1 MKVDLVTVPNFFKDP
16 VSIFELAKRQQF
28 YTRAENPDCDD
39 IFYHGSR
46 TMPLSAVLDPT
57 VYDNLLREFFD
68 RVFQVI
74 EPPTQKKVGFEL
86 NCVFHSLTD
95 ADRIAPSDLHE
106 DSSSCAGVVYLNDVR
121 GIDPVRHGTIL
132 IKEGEKVNIPYEYN
146 KLVLY
151 SSRYLHSANAGF
163 GNDLDSSRL
172 TLNMFFN
179 VKEIE

>member
-1 MKVDLVTVPNFFKDP
+1 
-16 VSIFELAKRQQF
+16 
-28 YTRAENPDCDD
+28 
-39 IFYHGSR
+39 
-46 TMPLSAVLDPT
+46 MPLSAVLDPT
-57 VYDNLLREFFD
+57 VYDSLLREFFY

-74 EPPTQKKVGFEL
+74 EPPRQTQVGFEL

-95 ADRIAPSDLHE
+95 TDRIAPSDLHQ
-106 DSSSCAGVVYLNDVR
+106 DSSLYAGVVYLNDVT

-132 IKEGEKVNIPYEYN
+132 IKDGEKINMPYEYN

-163 GNDLDSSRL
+163 GNNLDSSRL